1 MERKANRIARLPL
14 EPLAALLLGGAVAF
28 FCLAMPGA
36 MLARMLAAIRLDQM
50 LPPLG
55 PATRALVAGGAG
67 LGALLL
73 AGACFALIGRK
84 PRVPHDSDADYEP
97 DFSTDSPA
105 ARFEPQP
112 LRPLRAQS
120 ELGPPLPAAP
130 EAPTAPEAPA
140 APEAPLAAEPPLTP
154 PAPESVAA
162 LMARLESGLARRAR
176 REDPRPGATVTP
188 LKPAPDIPAPT
199 EDSLRSALEELQR
212 MARTVR

>member
-50 LPPLG
+50 LPPLA

-73 AGACFALIGRK
+73 AWACFALIGRK
-84 PRVPHDSDADYEP
+84 PRIPHDGDADYEP
-97 DFSTDSPA
+97 DFSTDPPA
-105 ARFEPQP
+105 ARFEAQP
-112 LRPLRAQS
+112 LRPLRAQT

-130 EAPTAPEAPA
+130 ETLVTAE
-140 APEAPLAAEPPLTP
+140 EPPLTAPAP
-154 PAPESVAA
+154 PAQPAAESVAA
-162 LMARLESGLARRAR
+162 LMARLEAGLARREGR
-176 REDPRPGATVTP
+176 RPGATVTP